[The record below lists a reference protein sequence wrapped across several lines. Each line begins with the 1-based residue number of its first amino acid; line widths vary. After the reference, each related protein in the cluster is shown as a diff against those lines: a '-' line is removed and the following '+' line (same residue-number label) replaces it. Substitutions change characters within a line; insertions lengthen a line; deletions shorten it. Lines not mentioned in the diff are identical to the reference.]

1 MALLRFAEDPYSRL
15 AVWARRIALFAL
27 AAVPLSIIVMRAGL
41 LDFEPGLAT
50 FAAALLLALLAILF
64 ALASFVTIWRQG
76 LRGIGYAL
84 ISIVIGVAL
93 LAYPVYL
100 GAKAYRLP
108 ALTDI
113 STDPADPPAF
123 AALAPLRD
131 LAASPATAPKAAGG
145 QQNAYPAIEPLI
157 VTASSKI
164 AYDTALALVKKNR
177 WQLIEATEPQ
187 DGRRDGRIEAVAR
200 TPLMSTPEDIVIRIR
215 GMDEDSRIDMRSA
228 SRYGRHDFGRN
239 ATRIADFLTAME
251 TALETAASR
260 QDKLDRKI
268 LPKGPT
274 GKGQAGKGQTG
285 KGQTGKGQ
293 TGKSQPGAA
302 QPKPQTVKPQV
313 VKPQVVKPQGANP
326 QPDARR

>member
-15 AVWARRIALFAL
+15 AVWARRLALFAL

-50 FAAALLLALLAILF
+50 FAAALLLAILAILF

-84 ISIVIGVAL
+84 ISIVIGASL
-93 LAYPVYL
+93 LAYPLYL

-131 LAASPATAPKAAGG
+131 LAANPAIPAGLEAAGS
-145 QQNAYPAIEPLI
+145 QQNAYPGIEPLI
-157 VTASSKI
+157 VTASSKT

-239 ATRIADFLTAME
+239 AARIADFLTAME

-260 QDKLDRKI
+260 QEKLDRKA
-268 LPKGPT
+268 LPKGPA

-285 KGQTGKGQ
+285 K
-293 TGKSQPGAA
+293 SQPDKPQSKSPAA
-302 QPKPQTVKPQV
+302 KPQT